1 MICHCL
7 NTPISLLHF
16 SFTLLKND
24 SISNYYKKSHE
35 EEKKAFVL
43 LKNAKNSC
51 PCKASTSL
59 SPSCGRTG
67 CDRVSYILSYR
78 A

>member
-16 SFTLLKND
+16 SFALLEYD
-24 SISNYYKKSHE
+24 SISKYYKKSHE

-43 LKNAKNSC
+43 LKNGK
-51 PCKASTSL
+51 K
-59 SPSCGRTG
+59 
-67 CDRVSYILSYR
+67 
-78 A
+78 